1 MAVMQKVNY
10 EVIKAL
16 QDNYDFLYFITSLQ
30 AVFDYIPMN
39 RKLVPVEGEMFKKN
53 MYISYMK
60 KNEAKVER
68 LISWTQERLS
78 KYNEILR

>member
-1 MAVMQKVNY
+1 
-10 EVIKAL
+10 
-16 QDNYDFLYFITSLQ
+16 
-30 AVFDYIPMN
+30 MN